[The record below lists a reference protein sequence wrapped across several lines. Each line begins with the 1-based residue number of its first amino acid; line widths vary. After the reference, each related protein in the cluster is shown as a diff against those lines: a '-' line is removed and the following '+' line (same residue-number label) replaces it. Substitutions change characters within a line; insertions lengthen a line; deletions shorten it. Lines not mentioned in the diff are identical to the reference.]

1 MCVCVGVGPDI
12 CGPGTKKV
20 HVILSH
26 KGENK
31 LTKKDIRCKVSN
43 SATYAYNFIQSQNF
57 SLLPLLPV
65 PLVFLPSLLSSPLSP
80 TQDDEFTHLYTLILR
95 PDNTYEVKIDNKRV
109 EGGPIQ
115 DNWDM
120 LLPTEILDPEAT
132 KPEDWD
138 DRAKIPDPED
148 TKSEVRKR
156 DDLILHC
163 QCLCRWL
170 CPSLSS
176 LAHPHSLL
184 AFLSAVG
191 FVCSLCACFGGTR
204 NTGNTKRWYVQ
215 RVARCQLVI
224 SLYTL
229 HPTTFIK
236 GLLSPYTN
244 NIRHITCVCVCV
256 YWHTPIT

>member
-1 MCVCVGVGPDI
+1 MPSWEVVVCKAAESPPSSSYYCTCTHILIDPVCVCVCVCVGVGPDI

-170 CPSLSS
+170 CPSLCV
-176 LAHPHSLL
+176 H
-184 AFLSAVG
+184 V
-191 FVCSLCACFGGTR
+191 
-204 NTGNTKRWYVQ
+204 
-215 RVARCQLVI
+215 LVEQGI
-224 SLYTL
+224 LGILNAGMYSE
-229 HPTTFIK
+229 
-236 GLLSPYTN
+236 
-244 NIRHITCVCVCV
+244 
-256 YWHTPIT
+256 WHTAN